1 MNDTNR
7 TVVDF
12 ARGILLALAL
22 YGAGQAIAQQTIYV
36 GGLGGSTQK
45 LFQEKIIPAFKART
59 GTDVVYIPGNST
71 DVLAK
76 LNAQRRGQQLN
87 VAIMDDGPMYEAIQS
102 GYCDKLADAP
112 VYADI
117 YETARFG
124 GKAIGVGMI
133 ATGIA
138 YNKAAFEKNAW
149 PAPKSWMDLTDPRF
163 KQRFTMS
170 SLTATYGVHTLVM
183 FSRVN
188 GGSEQN
194 IEPGFV
200 AIEKKL
206 VPNVAAFSS
215 SPARLAE
222 MFKDREADI
231 AVWGSS
237 RTYALKKT
245 GFPVEFV
252 YPKEG
257 AVALVTAACPIVQNS
272 SSEQSQAFI
281 QYLLTP
287 EVQQWL
293 STEGWGPT
301 NRKTK
306 LDGDVAATLPYGAD
320 DIRKLV
326 KIDWNAVNQKRA
338 AWVSRWNRTVER

>member
-1 MNDTNR
+1 MNDMNR
-7 TVVDF
+7 IAGSF
-12 ARGILLALAL
+12 AKAFFLALGL
-22 YGAGQAIAQQTIYV
+22 CGATHVAAQKTIHV
-36 GGLGGSTQK
+36 GGPGGSPQK
-45 LFQEKIIPAFKART
+45 LFQEKIIPAFKAKT

-76 LNAQRRGQQLN
+76 LNAQRGRQELN
-87 VAIMDDGPMYEAIQS
+87 VAIIDDGPMYQAIQS
-102 GYCDKLADAP
+102 GYCDALANAP
-112 VYADI
+112 VYSDI

-124 GKAIGVGMI
+124 GKAIGVGLI

-138 YNKAAFEKNAW
+138 YNKATFDKNGW
-149 PAPKSWMDLTDPRF
+149 PAPTSWMDLTHTRLR
-163 KQRFTMS
+163 QRFTTS

-183 FSRVN
+183 FSRVS
-188 GGSEQN
+188 GGSEKN
-194 IEPGFV
+194 IGPGFD
-200 AIEKKL
+200 AIEMKL
-206 VPNVAAFSS
+206 VPNVASFAS

-222 MFKDREADI
+222 MFKDREVDI

-237 RTYALKKT
+237 RTYALKRT

-272 SSEQSQAFI
+272 SPEQSQAFI
-281 QYLLTP
+281 QHLLTP

-306 LDGDVAATLPYGAD
+306 LDGEVAATLPYGPNF
-320 DIRKLV
+320 INKLV
-326 KIDWNAVNQKRA
+326 KIDWNAVNLKRA
-338 AWVSRWNRTVER
+338 EWVSRWNRTVER